1 MSARLATTLVAVLLL
16 LGTVLPPS
24 GAATPP
30 ALRCTAPEAVTRFK
44 VSLPNTARAIRRGA
58 ALVIVAIGSSSTQ
71 GVGASDQAHTYPAL
85 LAEELQRRWPRLAV
99 TVVNKG
105 VGGET
110 AEQMLARFTRDVLP
124 YRPQLVIWQTGSN
137 SALQSRDV
145 QGYEQTI
152 REGIAR
158 LKDAHMDVILMDP
171 QYAPRILGRP
181 IHKAIVDTIGE
192 VSNDLKVAVFRRFA
206 VMRYWV
212 TSGQY
217 RMEDIIS
224 QDQLHMND
232 ASYHCIA
239 RLLADSLASAALAS
253 PLPQADNPM
262 TTGRASHAGMLH
274 PPH

>member
-1 MSARLATTLVAVLLL
+1 MRTLLSATLVVVLLL
-16 LGTVLPPS
+16 GAAIPPS
-24 GAATPP
+24 AAATHP
-30 ALRCTAPEAVTRFK
+30 ALRCTAPDTVTRFK
-44 VSLPNTARAIRRGA
+44 VALPNTARAIRHGA

-71 GVGASDQAHTYPAL
+71 GIGASDQAHTYPAL
-85 LAEELQRRWPRLAV
+85 LAEELRRRWPRLAV

-105 VGGET
+105 VGGED

-124 YRPQLVIWQTGSN
+124 YHPQLVIWQTGSN
-137 SALQSRDV
+137 SALQSRDA
-145 QGYEQTI
+145 QGYEHTI
-152 REGIAR
+152 REGITR
-158 LKDAHMDVILMDP
+158 LKAAHMDVILMDP

-181 IHKAIVDTIGE
+181 IHKAIVDTINE

-239 RLLADSLASAALAS
+239 SLLADSLASAALAT
-253 PLPQADNPM
+253 PQPPADDPI
-262 TTGRASHAGMLH
+262 TSGRTSHTGMLH

>member
-1 MSARLATTLVAVLLL
+1 MRALLSARLVVVLLL
-16 LGTVLPPS
+16 
-24 GAATPP
+24 GAAAPPPVIAVPP
-30 ALRCTAPEAVTRFK
+30 ALRCNAPEAVTRFK

-85 LAEELQRRWPRLAV
+85 LAEELRHRWPRLAV
-99 TVVNKG
+99 TVMNKG
-105 VGGET
+105 VGGEN
-110 AEQMLARFTRDVLP
+110 AEQMLARFTSDVLS

-137 SALQSRDV
+137 STLQSRDV
-145 QGYEQTI
+145 EGYEQTI
-152 REGIAR
+152 RAGIRR
-158 LKDAHMDVILMDP
+158 LKAAHMDVILMDP
-171 QYAPRILGRP
+171 QYAPHILGRP
-181 IHKAIVDTIGE
+181 LHKAMVDTIAE

-224 QDQLHMND
+224 HDQLHMND
-232 ASYHCIA
+232 ASYNCIA
-239 RLLADSLASAALAS
+239 RILADSLASAALAT
-253 PLPQADNPM
+253 PLRQADDSI
-262 TTGRASHAGMLH
+262 TIGHESHAGRLY

>member
-1 MSARLATTLVAVLLL
+1 MPFAVAQRWLSSPSA
-16 LGTVLPPS
+16 P
-24 GAATPP
+24 
-30 ALRCTAPEAVTRFK
+30 
-44 VSLPNTARAIRRGA
+44 
-58 ALVIVAIGSSSTQ
+58 SSTQ

-85 LAEELQRRWPRLAV
+85 LAEELRRRWPRLAV

-137 SALQSRDV
+137 QVLQSEDV

-158 LKDAHMDVILMDP
+158 LKAAHMDVILMDP

-192 VSNDLKVAVFRRFA
+192 VSQRLESRGVPALRR
-206 VMRYWV
+206 
-212 TSGQY
+212 
-217 RMEDIIS
+217 D
-224 QDQLHMND
+224 
-232 ASYHCIA
+232 
-239 RLLADSLASAALAS
+239 AALGDER
-253 PLPQADNPM
+253 PV
-262 TTGRASHAGMLH
+262 
-274 PPH
+274 